1 MNELLTLFL
10 NNLLPIILMAG
21 SGYFVGKG
29 LKLHPRTLSQIIFYI
44 LSPCLVFML
53 LDHSELAGQDILS
66 TMLLA
71 GFFVLLMGGLAWTLG
86 KLFKLERRMLAA
98 VMLTS
103 MLMNAGNYGLP
114 VTQFA
119 FGETALAYAALIFVV
134 MSMLGNSV
142 GVVIASSGGASIK
155 DSLLGLLRLPATYA
169 LLFGIIFVQFKWDLP
184 MPLDRA
190 VSLLGDA
197 ASPAMLILLG
207 MQLTNVRWN
216 GLTRALSLAAGM
228 RLVISPLLA
237 LGLAY
242 AFGLSGPLYQ
252 ASVLQ
257 SAMPSAVMTT
267 MLATEFDTEPTFVTT
282 VVTVTT
288 LLSPLTVTPILA
300 ILGA

>member
-1 MNELLTLFL
+1 
-10 NNLLPIILMAG
+10 
-21 SGYFVGKG
+21 
-29 LKLHPRTLSQIIFYI
+29 
-44 LSPCLVFML
+44 
-53 LDHSELAGQDILS
+53 
-66 TMLLA
+66 
-71 GFFVLLMGGLAWTLG
+71 
-86 KLFKLERRMLAA
+86 
-98 VMLTS
+98 
-103 MLMNAGNYGLP
+103 
-114 VTQFA
+114 
-119 FGETALAYAALIFVV
+119 
-134 MSMLGNSV
+134 
-142 GVVIASSGGASIK
+142 
-155 DSLLGLLRLPATYA
+155 
-169 LLFGIIFVQFKWDLP
+169 
-184 MPLDRA
+184 
-190 VSLLGDA
+190 
-197 ASPAMLILLG
+197 MLILLG

-228 RLVISPLLA
+228 RLVVSPLLA

>member
-1 MNELLTLFL
+1 LTELLTLFL

-21 SGYFVGKG
+21 AGFFLARG
-29 LKLHPRTLSQIIFYI
+29 LKLNPRTLSQVIFYI
-44 LSPCLVFML
+44 FSPCLVFML
-53 LDHSELAGQDILS
+53 LTHSELANDDILS
-66 TMLLA
+66 TMVFA
-71 GFFVLLMGGLAWTLG
+71 GSFVLLVGGIAWAAGRLL
-86 KLFKLERRMLAA
+86 KLDRRMLAA
-98 VMLTS
+98 VMITS

-134 MSMLGNSV
+134 MSMLGNSA
-142 GVVIASSGGASIK
+142 GVLIASAGSASLK

-169 LLFGIIFVQFKWDLP
+169 LLFGIIFVQFNWILP
-184 MPLDRA
+184 LPLDRT
-190 VSLLGDA
+190 VNLLGNA

-216 GLTRALSLAAGM
+216 GLTRALSLAAGI
-228 RLVISPLLA
+228 RLIVSPLLA
-237 LGLAY
+237 LGLCY
-242 AFGLSGPLYQ
+242 AFGVSGPLYQ

-257 SAMPSAVMTT
+257 SAMPTAVMTT

-282 VVTVTT
+282 VVMVTT
-288 LLSPLTVTPILA
+288 LLSPLTITPLLS

>member
-1 MNELLTLFL
+1 MIELLTLFA

-21 SGYFVGKG
+21 AGFLLGKG
-29 LKLHPRTLSQIIFYI
+29 LNLNPKTLSQVIFYI
-44 LSPCLVFML
+44 FSPCLVFKL
-53 LDHSELAGQDILS
+53 LTHSELANEDILS
-66 TMLLA
+66 TMAFA
-71 GFFVLLMGGLAWTLG
+71 GSFVLLVGALAWGAGRL
-86 KLFKLERRMLAA
+86 LKLERNMLAA
-98 VMLTS
+98 VMITS

-142 GVVIASSGGASIK
+142 GVVIASAGSASLK

-169 LLFGIIFVQFKWDLP
+169 LLFGIIFVQFNLILP
-184 MPLDRA
+184 LPLDRT
-190 VSLLGDA
+190 VNLMGDA

-216 GLTRALSLAAGM
+216 GMTKALSLATGI
-228 RLVISPLLA
+228 RLIVSPLLV
-237 LGLAY
+237 LGLTH
-242 AFGLSGPLYQ
+242 AFGVSGPVYQ

-257 SAMPSAVMTT
+257 FAMPSAVMTT

-282 VVTVTT
+282 VVMVTT
-288 LLSPLTVTPILA
+288 LLSPLTITPLLA